1 MNSCLF
7 KFIHLTNMDAYEG
20 IFVAIFNVRN
30 LQVAFCTIKNINQ
43 AEKYVEK
50 VVKMTG
56 AWSCMLNYVLLNNHN
71 IGVQI

>member
-1 MNSCLF
+1 M
-7 KFIHLTNMDAYEG
+7 TNMDAYEG